1 VDEKSRSWLV
11 IAICVILAAAG
22 YVFFLRPYLTTEPQ
36 VDKVLNANSTWNV
49 SMQRYLAKG
58 LIGSETYRITNN
70 NGAVTM
76 FYSASNRDGT
86 LTKEFN
92 VPLSGPNAT
101 FLFQQLGADGIW
113 ELDDKPIRTHPN
125 DEYVVEVAQTL
136 GDQGGSRAFGFSDP
150 HYWATTKAE
159 EFQIRMP
166 AKSMQRL
173 NLARVGSAGRSLRD
187 PRYQRIVDEI
197 RAFGPPSVL
206 QAEDLIRSEIAA
218 NPKPSLRPAKNR

>member
-1 VDEKSRSWLV
+1 MDEKSRSWLV

-49 SMQRYLAKG
+49 SMQRYLTKG
-58 LIGSETYRITNN
+58 PIGSETYRITNN

-187 PRYQRIVDEI
+187 PRYQQIVDEI